1 MLDVTTERWGLSSW
15 MKKADVRLRKSKVL
29 VMVAK
34 NWSESCSYPHTSLSG
49 LQATTRSWGTSSCIH
64 VKSTEIV
71 IFHLCSP
78 SVGVFLSYWNSL
90 LVLHLDAIR
99 TCYWLEMKP
108 ARHTIIK
115 QHSWSTPQEWQRKKH
130 LAEPNRQ
137 SHNHKS
143 SSIL

>member
-1 MLDVTTERWGLSSW
+1 MDG
-15 MKKADVRLRKSKVL
+15 KKADVRLRKSKVL

-78 SVGVFLSYWNSL
+78 SVGVFLSY
-90 LVLHLDAIR
+90 
-99 TCYWLEMKP
+99 
-108 ARHTIIK
+108 
-115 QHSWSTPQEWQRKKH
+115 
-130 LAEPNRQ
+130 
-137 SHNHKS
+137 
-143 SSIL
+143 